1 MGEKIEILSSYVQVL
16 HITSNGHFT
25 SLSGRERKECTKMSN
40 ASAGC
45 AEGTANAIIKS
56 IVFNGGYFAYYQTVK
71 A

>member
-1 MGEKIEILSSYVQVL
+1 MVISRPCQDVNAQK
-16 HITSNGHFT
+16 
-25 SLSGRERKECTKMSN
+25 CTKMSN

-56 IVFNGGYFAYYQTVK
+56 ILFNGGYFAYYQTVK